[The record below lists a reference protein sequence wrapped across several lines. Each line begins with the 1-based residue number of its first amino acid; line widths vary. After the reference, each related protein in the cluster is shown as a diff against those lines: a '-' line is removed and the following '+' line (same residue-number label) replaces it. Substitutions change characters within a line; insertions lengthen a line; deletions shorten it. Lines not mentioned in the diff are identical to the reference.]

1 MKFISGLLKIILGA
15 WIWVCF
21 TLKVYYAYSEYRV
34 GGFSDV
40 AWAFSPFN
48 YINIFH
54 IIVFM
59 IPIWILMKVSESVD
73 KYKNQDDI
81 KFELTASKTVIES
94 NQTSIKSFEEK
105 IENKINS
112 PTISVANPPP
122 FISEQD
128 MRPGYILFV
137 SSNQF
142 PMGLKMI
149 STKLNA
155 DEHLSKHKNPAST
168 YRIKNEI
175 EIKTGNT
182 ELMSYDLDCI
192 LSNHRYTKD
201 SYCYTIT
208 KNELKNLLIAK
219 KIQFKYFD

>member
-1 MKFISGLLKIILGA
+1 VNVLL
-15 WIWVCF
+15 
-21 TLKVYYAYSEYRV
+21 
-34 GGFSDV
+34 
-40 AWAFSPFN
+40 
-48 YINIFH
+48 
-54 IIVFM
+54 
-59 IPIWILMKVSESVD
+59 
-73 KYKNQDDI
+73 
-81 KFELTASKTVIES
+81 
-94 NQTSIKSFEEK
+94 
-105 IENKINS
+105 ENKNDLKAIQ
-112 PTISVANPPP
+112 TIVTQPPP
-122 FISEQD
+122 ILSEQN

-142 PMGLKMI
+142 PLALKMI

-168 YRIKNEI
+168 YRIQNEI

-201 SYCYTIT
+201 SHCYTIT
-208 KNELKNLLIAK
+208 KNELKNLLIEK